1 MLQSPN
7 DGLLFWI
14 EHGELERYACR
25 TAEFLDVV
33 SRSGAGCVSWL
44 DYYMMYLSLSSSEDE
59 DEGDEEE
66 GLCSGCIAEEA
77 FATCDGTGLEAGA
90 E

>member
-1 MLQSPN
+1 
-7 DGLLFWI
+7 
-14 EHGELERYACR
+14 
-25 TAEFLDVV
+25 VV

-66 GLCSGCIAEEA
+66 GLCAGCVAEEA
-77 FATCDGTGLEAGA
+77 FAAECTCDGGWRGVRGKGGNERKPPIPVSPLKVKEDSALV
-90 E
+90 